1 MKNIIF
7 IAPPAAGKGTYSKLL
22 QDKYNIPHIS
32 TGDLLRDEVNKGTS
46 LGQEIAEDMKT
57 GKLISDDI
65 ITNLLK
71 NRLKEE
77 DCNNGYILDGYPRN
91 IAQAKTYEE
100 MLASL
105 NKDLGLVIYLEVD
118 KDLALNRALYRVVC
132 PNCGA
137 SFNTKID
144 AFKPKEDGICDI
156 CHHQLETRKDDTEET
171 FLKRFDTYLENTSA
185 LINYYQEKGVL
196 RKIKS
201 ENNDT
206 NEIMLNKIRGVI
218 ND

>member
-71 NRLKEE
+71 KQIKRRRL
-77 DCNNGYILDGYPRN
+77 
-91 IAQAKTYEE
+91 
-100 MLASL
+100 
-105 NKDLGLVIYLEVD
+105 
-118 KDLALNRALYRVVC
+118 
-132 PNCGA
+132 
-137 SFNTKID
+137 
-144 AFKPKEDGICDI
+144 
-156 CHHQLETRKDDTEET
+156 
-171 FLKRFDTYLENTSA
+171 
-185 LINYYQEKGVL
+185 
-196 RKIKS
+196 
-201 ENNDT
+201 
-206 NEIMLNKIRGVI
+206 
-218 ND
+218 